1 MRALLIAI
9 TLGLAGSAAASI
21 SLREAPRATDLLTAE
36 RAAERTRR
44 LLSLP
49 PHRSG
54 GWRHGGSGFDAPEA
68 PAPPPAPPV
77 RIEIRPSR
85 SPSRP

>member
-9 TLGLAGSAAASI
+9 ALSLAGSAGASI
-21 SLREAPRATDLLTAE
+21 ALREAPRATDLLTAE
-36 RAAERTRR
+36 RAAERARR

-49 PHRSG
+49 PRRGG
-54 GWRHGGSGFDAPEA
+54 GWRHGGSGFDQPVEP
-68 PAPPPAPPV
+68 PAPPPPPPL

-85 SPSRP
+85 AVPR

>member
-9 TLGLAGSAAASI
+9 TVGLAGSAAASV

-49 PHRSG
+49 PHRGS
-54 GWRHGGSGFDAPEA
+54 GWRHGGSGFDAPE
-68 PAPPPAPPV
+68 PPGPPPAPPV
-77 RIEIRPSR
+77 RIEIRPPR
-85 SPSRP
+85 LRSRP